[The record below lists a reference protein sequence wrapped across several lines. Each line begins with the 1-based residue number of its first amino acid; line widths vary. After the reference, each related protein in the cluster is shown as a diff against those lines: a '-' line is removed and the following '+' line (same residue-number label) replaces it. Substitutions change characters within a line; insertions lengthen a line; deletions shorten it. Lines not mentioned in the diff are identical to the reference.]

1 MILVF
6 LDLMLNRSIFYWIY
20 SVDLN
25 YTRSNVGLIY
35 FFVRS
40 NECSSGSCSSGDA
53 EVKFDSFLTINYHT
67 KSILILTSDE
77 RRVGAETGIAP

>member
-1 MILVF
+1 
-6 LDLMLNRSIFYWIY
+6 
-20 SVDLN
+20 VDLN

-53 EVKFDSFLTINYHT
+53 GDAEAKFDSFLTFC
-67 KSILILTSDE
+67 
-77 RRVGAETGIAP
+77 